1 MVDFAGLIFRTSGF
15 KIFVLICF
23 GIILILFGCASFIDF
38 IANRFFL
45 PVQGVREASYDVWT
59 ERGIGFTTSDSIQL
73 LADIHHP
80 KGLEKTPAILV
91 RIPFTKTFWKSS
103 PIGRRRALL
112 GVPWIYGCGSG
123 NARQI

>member
-1 MVDFAGLIFRTSGF
+1 MKIRDGFSDFAKMIFRTG
-15 KIFVLICF
+15 
-23 GIILILFGCASFIDF
+23 
-38 IANRFFL
+38 R
-45 PVQGVREASYDVWT
+45 
-59 ERGIGFTTSDSIQL
+59 L